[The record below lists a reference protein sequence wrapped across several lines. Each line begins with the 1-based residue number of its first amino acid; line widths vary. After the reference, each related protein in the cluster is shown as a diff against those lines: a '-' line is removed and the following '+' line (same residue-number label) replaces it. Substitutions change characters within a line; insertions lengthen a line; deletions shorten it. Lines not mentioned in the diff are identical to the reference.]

1 MKSKILISVLIY
13 IILNSFFIT
22 QLQAK
27 NKLYVAYG
35 NVNIRSGPS
44 TSHKVIDQLKRYET
58 IRGESENGWIKCTKD
73 GKIGYISKSVLEEAS
88 YPLHVKINKF
98 SIREYGYFKVVGE
111 IINISKNVFKFVKLE
126 AIYFDKEKNIVGTDF
141 TYACSNDYILPSRVK
156 PFEFMGSNQP
166 DYKSVSVKVKDYIKV
181 K

>member
-1 MKSKILISVLIY
+1 MRIKILISLLIY
-13 IILNSFFIT
+13 IILSSFFIT

-27 NKLYVAYG
+27 NNLYIAYG
-35 NVNIRSGPS
+35 NVNVRSGPS
-44 TSHKVIDQLKRYET
+44 TSHKVIGQLKRYET
-58 IRGESENGWIKCTKD
+58 IRGESENGWIKCIKN
-73 GKIGYISKSVLEEAS
+73 GKTGYISKSVLKEAN

-98 SIREYGYFKVVGE
+98 STGEYGYFKVIGE
-111 IINISKNVFKFVKLE
+111 VINTSKDVFKFVKLE
-126 AIYFDKEKNIVGTDF
+126 AIYFDSGKNIVGTDS

-156 PFEFMGSNQP
+156 PFEFMGSDQP

>member
-1 MKSKILISVLIY
+1 MKTKIFIS
-13 IILNSFFIT
+13 ILVYGILSFFLIT
-22 QLQAK
+22 QVQAK
-27 NKLYVAYG
+27 NELYIAYR

-44 TSHKVIDQLKRYET
+44 TSHKVIDQLKKYET
-58 IRGESENGWIKCTKD
+58 IMGDSENGWIKCSKD
-73 GKIGYISKSVLEEAS
+73 GKIGYISKSVLKKAS

-98 SIREYGYFKVVGE
+98 SVGEYGYFKVVGE
-111 IINISKNVFKFVKLE
+111 VINTSKDTFQFVELE
-126 AIYFDKEKNIVGTDF
+126 AIYFDNAKNIVGTDF

-156 PFEFMGSNQP
+156 PFEFMGTKQP